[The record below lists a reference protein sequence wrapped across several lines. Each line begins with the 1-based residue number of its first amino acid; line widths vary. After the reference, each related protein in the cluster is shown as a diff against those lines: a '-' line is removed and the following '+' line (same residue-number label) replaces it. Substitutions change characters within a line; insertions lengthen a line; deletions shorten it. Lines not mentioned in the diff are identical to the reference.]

1 VIDETLQNRSTAGRS
16 TAELR
21 GGRGLGLSKTRNQRH
36 RVLHVAERTKATSRE
51 KSMKGEK
58 MNEVRW
64 GIIGCGDVTEV
75 KSGPAFQRIPHSRV
89 VAVMRRNGTR
99 ARDYAVRHA
108 VPRWYD
114 QAEALLTD
122 PAVNAVYVATPPS
135 SHEEYV
141 VRAAAAGKPVLV
153 EKPMGRTHEECL
165 RMISA
170 CERARVPLFVAYY
183 RRSLPAF
190 LRVKALLDD
199 GAIGELRCVNIRLL
213 QSPSPADLH
222 PENLPWRVQP
232 EVGGGGYFVDL
243 ASHQFDF
250 LDFLFGA
257 VLSANGSAA
266 NRAGLYPAEDVVAAD
281 FAFVSG
287 VCGAGLW
294 CFDVPETAREDVIH
308 IFGNKGVLSFS
319 TFGKTPVVL
328 TRGAERFEFADQY
341 PDHIHEP
348 FVASVVGALLR
359 GSECPSTGVSAARTN
374 WVLDQILRR
383 YRQDFLPGNQLD

>member
-1 VIDETLQNRSTAGRS
+1 MEEQRID
-16 TAELR
+16 
-21 GGRGLGLSKTRNQRH
+21 
-36 RVLHVAERTKATSRE
+36 
-51 KSMKGEK
+51 
-58 MNEVRW
+58 EVRW

-89 VAVMRRNGTR
+89 VAVMRRDGAR
-99 ARDYAVRHA
+99 ARDYARRHA

-114 QAEALLTD
+114 RAEALLTD
-122 PAVNAVYVATPPS
+122 PEVNAVYVATPPS

-141 VRAAAAGKPVLV
+141 VRAAAVGKPVLV

-170 CERARVPLFVAYY
+170 CERARIPLFVAYY

-190 LRVKALLDD
+190 LRVKSLLDE
-199 GAIGELRCVNIRLL
+199 GAVGELRCVNIRLL
-213 QSPSPADLH
+213 QPPNPADLY
-222 PENLPWRVQP
+222 PGNLPWRVRP
-232 EVGGGGYFVDL
+232 AVSGGGYFVDL
-243 ASHQFDF
+243 GSHQFDF

-257 VLSANGSAA
+257 VVSAHGSAT

-308 IFGNKGVLSFS
+308 IIGSRGMISFS

-328 TRGAERFEFADQY
+328 RRGAEGFEFEDEY

-374 WVLDQILRR
+374 WVIDQVLRQ
-383 YRQDFLPGNQLD
+383 YRQESLPG

>member
-1 VIDETLQNRSTAGRS
+1 MT
-16 TAELR
+16 
-21 GGRGLGLSKTRNQRH
+21 GRGKGMEE
-36 RVLHVAERTKATSRE
+36 ERLD
-51 KSMKGEK
+51 
-58 MNEVRW
+58 EVRW

-89 VAVMRRNGTR
+89 IAVMRRDGNR
-99 ARDYAVRHA
+99 ARDYAIRHG

-122 PAVNAVYVATPPS
+122 PDVNAVYVATPPS

-141 VRAAAAGKPVLV
+141 VRAAALGKAVLV

-165 RMISA
+165 RMIAA
-170 CERARVPLFVAYY
+170 CERVRIPLFVAYY

-199 GAIGELRCVNIRLL
+199 GAVGELRCVNIRLF
-213 QSPSPADLH
+213 QPRSPADLS
-222 PENLPWRVQP
+222 PGNLPWRVQP
-232 EVGGGGYFVDL
+232 EISGGGYFVDL

-257 VLSANGSAA
+257 VVSVHGSAA
-266 NRAGLYPAEDVVAAD
+266 NRAGLYSAEDVVAAD
-281 FAFVSG
+281 FAFATG

-294 CFDVPETAREDVIH
+294 CFDAPETAREDVMH
-308 IFGNKGVLSFS
+308 ITGSKGELTFS

-328 TRGAERFEFADQY
+328 TQGAGRFEFADEY
-341 PDHIHEP
+341 PVHIHEP
-348 FVASVVGALLR
+348 FIASVVGALLH
-359 GSECPSTGVSAARTN
+359 GGECPSTGVSAARTN
-374 WVLDQILRR
+374 RVIDQILRE
-383 YRQDFLPGNQLD
+383 YRQDHLPGKQLT

>member
-1 VIDETLQNRSTAGRS
+1 MEN
-16 TAELR
+16 
-21 GGRGLGLSKTRNQRH
+21 
-36 RVLHVAERTKATSRE
+36 ER
-51 KSMKGEK
+51 MD
-58 MNEVRW
+58 EVRW

-75 KSGPAFQRIPHSRV
+75 KSGPAFQQIPHSRV
-89 VAVMRRNGTR
+89 VAVMRRGGAK
-99 ARDYAVRHA
+99 ARDYAMRHG

-114 QAEALLTD
+114 AAEALLTD
-122 PAVNAVYVATPPS
+122 PEVNAVYVATPPS

-165 RMISA
+165 RMIAA
-170 CERARVPLFVAYY
+170 CEQARVPLYVAYY

-199 GAIGELRCVNIRLL
+199 GAVGELRCVNIRLL
-213 QSPSPADLH
+213 QPPSSGDADAG
-222 PENLPWRVQP
+222 NLPWRVQP
-232 EVGGGGYFVDL
+232 GISGGGYFVDL

-257 VLSANGSAA
+257 VVSAHGSAT

-294 CFDVPETAREDVIH
+294 CFDVAETSREDVIH
-308 IFGNKGVLSFS
+308 IVGSKGDLSFS

-328 TRGAERFEFADQY
+328 KHGAGRLEFAEEY
-341 PDHIHEP
+341 PAHIHQP
-348 FVASVVGALLR
+348 FIAAVVGALLH
-359 GSECPSTGVSAARTN
+359 GTECPSTGVSAARTN
-374 WVLDQILRR
+374 WVIDQILHQ
-383 YRQDFLPGNQLD
+383 YRHTCLAGDQPVR